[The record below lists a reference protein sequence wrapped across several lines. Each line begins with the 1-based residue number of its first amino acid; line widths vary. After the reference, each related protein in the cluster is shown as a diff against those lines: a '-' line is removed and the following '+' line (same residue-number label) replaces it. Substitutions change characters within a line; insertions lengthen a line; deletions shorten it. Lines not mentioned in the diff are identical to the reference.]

1 MLLEQ
6 APVEY
11 EKHVKSWVGQVPLA
25 VQLIKFISDK
35 HNSLYL
41 LTKGRHSMKKGFLP
55 KLHPYES
62 WRERRCT
69 SWPRFL
75 GGGGIREGGFRPP

>member
-41 LTKGRHSMKKGFLP
+41 LTKGRHSMQKDSYQNSTHMNRG
-55 KLHPYES
+55 E
-62 WRERRCT
+62 
-69 SWPRFL
+69 
-75 GGGGIREGGFRPP
+75 REGAHHGHVS